1 MTLVQP
7 AQATSDDA
15 LVDSYRRLADVFH
28 DVLSEQSLDALLDR
42 VADTLAELIHD
53 DDMHIY
59 AADEAKQELTPVL
72 ARSKWEQEVMSETFP
87 FGEGIT
93 GWACPP
99 SRAGARQPGAPRSR
113 VRFVPG
119 TPIEAGGAHRRAARR
134 RGLLKGTLNI
144 YREGEEAS
152 FGAGEFELA
161 RRLGDAA
168 ALALDNAH
176 IRAGLEHQAQTDSL
190 TGLYSHRYF
199 HERLRAKLTRASS
212 KPRDRRRRDARHR
225 RFQAHQRHL
234 RAPSATASSASSPTT
249 CASVRS
255 ANVVCRIGGEEF
267 ARRSNLYGRAASTL
281 ASPARLAERLEET
294 DFELAGR
301 ISVSIGIAHGPST
314 R

>member
-42 VADTLAELIHD
+42 VADTLAELIPY

-93 GWACPP
+93 GWACRHREPVL
-99 SRAGARQPGAPRSR
+99 AEGAPRSPR
-113 VRFVPG
+113 PFRAG
-119 TPIEAGGAHRRAARR
+119 NADRAGGAHRRAARR

-152 FGAGEFELA
+152 FGADEFGSRA
-161 RRLGDAA
+161 RLGDAA

-176 IRAGLEHQAQTDSL
+176 IEPV
-190 TGLYSHRYF
+190 
-199 HERLRAKLTRASS
+199 SS
-212 KPRDRRRRDARHR
+212 TRRR
-225 RFQAHQRHL
+225 
-234 RAPSATASSASSPTT
+234 PT
-249 CASVRS
+249 R
-255 ANVVCRIGGEEF
+255 
-267 ARRSNLYGRAASTL
+267 
-281 ASPARLAERLEET
+281 
-294 DFELAGR
+294 
-301 ISVSIGIAHGPST
+301 
-314 R
+314 